1 MARNDIVQ
9 ERLLVQTLTRYSV
22 ECFWIFQLISL
33 AAVGEEVGI
42 GYMARALVE
51 CTWYC
56 MNGWIDGWMDGWMD
70 GLMDGWMDGCMDG

>member
-56 MNGWIDGWMDGWMD
+56 MHCDLYFVEGDRDRNHFVGARLWDF
-70 GLMDGWMDGCMDG
+70 L